1 MALHEQSGRRIALYA
16 FAVLLLSS
24 PIPAFLASSGSANAS
39 VLPTPKVATTL
50 SCVVSPS
57 EVVEGK
63 AVTVAGV
70 INPVLPGK
78 LVTLTYTLPNAST
91 WTHEVVTLFD
101 GSYTDIFTPTATG
114 VWRVAAAWTGDSLF
128 EGASSPSRSFTVIK
142 KSGCL
147 IATAT
152 YESELSPQ
160 VQFLRGFR
168 DHTVLSTFAGRCF
181 MTVFNGYYYAFSP
194 SVASAISRDAGLRGF
209 VKILL
214 YPLMGALHLSAAVFS
229 LLSVLPELGIVLA
242 GVVAS
247 ALIAVIYLL
256 PGMMLLCRLLH
267 ITLSRRLL
275 RGVGWVWWG
284 GLLSLTVAEA
294 TQSSILMM
302 ASTGVTVLATM
313 CLTALALTRVIM
325 KPAAPTL

>member
-1 MALHEQSGRRIALYA
+1 
-16 FAVLLLSS
+16 
-24 PIPAFLASSGSANAS
+24 
-39 VLPTPKVATTL
+39 
-50 SCVVSPS
+50 
-57 EVVEGK
+57 
-63 AVTVAGV
+63 
-70 INPVLPGK
+70 
-78 LVTLTYTLPNAST
+78 
-91 WTHEVVTLFD
+91 
-101 GSYTDIFTPTATG
+101 
-114 VWRVAAAWTGDSLF
+114 
-128 EGASSPSRSFTVIK
+128 
-142 KSGCL
+142 
-147 IATAT
+147 
-152 YESELSPQ
+152 
-160 VQFLRGFR
+160 
-168 DHTVLSTFAGRCF
+168 

-256 PGMMLLCRLLH
+256 PGMMLLCRLQR

>member
-1 MALHEQSGRRIALYA
+1 
-16 FAVLLLSS
+16 
-24 PIPAFLASSGSANAS
+24 
-39 VLPTPKVATTL
+39 
-50 SCVVSPS
+50 VVSPD
-57 EVVEGK
+57 EVEEGK

-70 INPVLPGK
+70 IHPFSPGK

-91 WTHEVVTLFD
+91 WTREVVTSLFD
-101 GSYTDIFTPTATG
+101 GSYTDVFTPAVTG
-114 VWRVAAAWTGDSLF
+114 VWRVTAAWVGDSLF

-168 DHTVLSTFAGRCF
+168 DHTVLTTFAGRCF
-181 MTVFNGYYYAFSP
+181 MTVFNRYYYAFSP
-194 SVASAISRDAGLRGF
+194 SVASAISRDAGLRGL
-209 VKILL
+209 VKVLL
-214 YPLMGALHLSAAVFS
+214 YPLMGALHLSASVFS
-229 LLSVLPELGIVLA
+229 LLRSLPELGIILA

-256 PGMMLLCRLLH
+256 PGMVLLCRFRRV
-267 ITLSRRLL
+267 TLSRRQL
-275 RGVGWVWWG
+275 RWLGGAWWA
-284 GLLSLTVAEA
+284 GLTSMAVAEA
-294 TQSSILMM
+294 AQSSGLMM

-325 KPAAPTL
+325 TPAPP

>member
-1 MALHEQSGRRIALYA
+1 MLEQSWRRIAFFAFVVSFLPYA
-16 FAVLLLSS
+16 VFVS
-24 PIPAFLASSGSANAS
+24 LANGGSARAFD
-39 VLPTPKVATTL
+39 LTPPKVATTL
-50 SCVVSPS
+50 SCVVSPD

-70 INPVLPGK
+70 INPFSPGK

-91 WTHEVVTLFD
+91 WTREVVTSLID
-101 GSYTDIFTPTATG
+101 GSYTDVFTPAATG
-114 VWRVAAAWTGDSLF
+114 VWRVTAAWAGDSLF

-168 DHTVLSTFAGRCF
+168 DHTVLTTFAGRCF
-181 MTVFNGYYYAFSP
+181 MTVFNRYYYAFSP
-194 SVASAISRDAGLRGF
+194 SVASAISRDAGLRGL
-209 VKILL
+209 VKVLL
-214 YPLMGALHLSAAVFS
+214 YPLMGTLYLGAAVFS
-229 LLSVLPELGIVLA
+229 LLRVFPEFGIIFT

-256 PGMMLLCRLLH
+256 PGMVLICRLRRV
-267 ITLSRRLL
+267 TLSGRLL
-275 RGVGWVWWG
+275 RWLGWVWWG
-284 GLLSLTVAEA
+284 GLLSMVVAEA
-294 TQSSILMM
+294 AQSSGLMM

-313 CLTALALTRVIM
+313 CLTVLALTRVIM
-325 KPAAPTL
+325 TLASPEF